1 MTQEDKG
8 DNNITIGKRTLILSI
23 VVVMCISILLLLSGP
38 LASLLLLTS
47 TIKQVRAQQQPT
59 SQPPPETTSP
69 TQPPPETTS
78 PTQPPP
84 ETTSPTQPPPETTSP
99 TQPPPETTSPTQ
111 PPNNAPIASD
121 LSTTSKLTVVNK
133 VVGGPKGTSVPLA
146 TFFIG
151 VRGNNPNPRGIL
163 GSETGTNVT
172 LGLGNYTVTEIPVAG
187 YIASYSSECKGTV
200 ARGGT
205 IEPGGIKTCTIT
217 NHDAAFS

>member
-1 MTQEDKG
+1 MTQEYKG
-8 DNNITIGKRTLILSI
+8 DNNITIGKRTLILEI
-23 VVVMCISILLLLSGP
+23 VVVMSISVFLLLSGP
-38 LASLLLLTS
+38 LASLLLLS
-47 TIKQVRAQQQPT
+47 PTIKQVLAQQQPT
-59 SQPPPETTSP
+59 SQPPPETTTSP
-69 TQPPPETTS
+69 TQSPPETTS
-78 PTQPPP
+78 PTQ
-84 ETTSPTQPPPETTSP
+84 S
-99 TQPPPETTSPTQ
+99 
-111 PPNNAPIASD
+111 PNNAPIASD
-121 LSTTSKLTVVNK
+121 LSTTSKLTVVIK

-151 VRGNNPNPRGIL
+151 VRGSNPNPRGIL

-217 NHDAAFS
+217 NHYGAFS